1 MNIPITNV
9 GVTITSFLAFG
20 NTIIEVKMAGMHIV
34 FMGVAIG
41 DNFSVAT
48 VASLLK
54 KKGSNQHQVWATHP
68 KKSNPQFI
76 WAIRIFFLR
85 DSFMSIVEQQLS
97 SFHIC
102 LLLDHATINDCKL
115 PGVLKQV

>member
-9 GVTITSFLAFG
+9 GTSFLAFG
-20 NTIIEVKMAGMHIV
+20 NTIIEVKIAGMHVV

-41 DNFSVAT
+41 DIFSVAT

-76 WAIRIFFLR
+76 WAIIIFFLR
-85 DSFMSIVEQQLS
+85 DSFMSIVEQHLS
-97 SFHIC
+97 SFHIF
-102 LLLDHATINDCKL
+102 LLLDHATIMIANCL
-115 PGVLKQV
+115 EY

>member
-1 MNIPITNV
+1 MHINNAQQSMNIPITNV
-9 GVTITSFLAFG
+9 GITVTSFLAFG
-20 NTIIEVKMAGMHIV
+20 NTIIEVKMAGMHVV

-68 KKSNPQFI
+68 KK
-76 WAIRIFFLR
+76 AILNSFGQSEFFFLG
-85 DSFMSIVEQQLS
+85 IVS
-97 SFHIC
+97 
-102 LLLDHATINDCKL
+102 
-115 PGVLKQV
+115 

>member
-9 GVTITSFLAFG
+9 GTSFLAFG
-20 NTIIEVKMAGMHIV
+20 NTIIEVKIAGMHVV

-41 DNFSVAT
+41 DIFSVAT

-68 KKSNPQFI
+68 KKQS
-76 WAIRIFFLR
+76 
-85 DSFMSIVEQQLS
+85 SIHLG
-97 SFHIC
+97 
-102 LLLDHATINDCKL
+102 N
-115 PGVLKQV
+115 